1 MPQFPVALL
10 RHYLDEMY
18 SKMECMRA
26 LIENDRQVEGCF
38 TTYSPV
44 LERPALKKDRFLK
57 GEPAPEPQSR
67 HKESAAAPESPF
79 ADKLKRALQPA
90 ANGQES

>member
-1 MPQFPVALL
+1 
-10 RHYLDEMY
+10 
-18 SKMECMRA
+18 MECMRA

-44 LERPALKKDRFLK
+44 LERAALKRDRFLK
-57 GEPAPEPQSR
+57 GEPAAEPQPPQAPPAER
-67 HKESAAAPESPF
+67 APPPESPF

-90 ANGQES
+90 SNGQES